1 VAVFVKL
8 EGGAPL
14 GQQVYQAFRRAILA
28 GLLPPATRLPST
40 RALGLELGVSRNV
53 VLLAYEQ
60 LLAEGYAEGR
70 PGSGTYV
77 AAALPESPR
86 AARPRRGTVR
96 AAHAGRLSRYGR
108 RLAEIPPATPTWSL
122 EPRLPYDFRYGVPS
136 MEDFPHTVWRGIV
149 SRRMRAGSQEGMA
162 YGPPEG
168 HAPLRQ
174 ALAAYLRRAR
184 GVVCDAD
191 QILIVNG
198 SQQALDLA
206 ARVLLDPGDHVV
218 IEDPQYQGARRV
230 FAAAG
235 ATAVPVP
242 VDADGLDPARIPGRS
257 PAARL
262 AYVTPSHQFPTGVVM
277 SLARRLA
284 LLEWA
289 ERAGAY
295 IVEDDYDGEYRYEG
309 RPIEAV
315 QGLDPGGRVIYMG
328 TFSKVLFPALRL
340 GYLVLPPPLV
350 APFTAA
356 KWLTD
361 RHTATLEQ
369 EVLAEFIAEGHFERH
384 LRRARTRNASRRKVL
399 LASLAEHLGDRAEIM
414 GANAGMH
421 LMVWLGH
428 VPPRSLGRVIAAAA
442 DAGVGVYPVAPYYI
456 EPPRRAGLIVGYA
469 SLTEGEIRTGIG
481 RLGSIVRSEWARG
494 GARSDTVSS

>member
-1 VAVFVKL
+1 MFVKL
-8 EGGAPL
+8 ESGEPL
-14 GQQVYQAFRRAILA
+14 GQQVYQTFRRAILA
-28 GLLPPATRLPST
+28 GEMAPATRLPST
-40 RALGLELGVSRNV
+40 RALALELGVSRNV

-70 PGSGTYV
+70 AGSGTYV
-77 AAALPESPR
+77 AAALPETPR
-86 AARPRRGTVR
+86 VPRPGRRARSVR
-96 AAHAGRLSRYGR
+96 VAGPGPLSRYGR
-108 RLAEIPPATPTWSL
+108 RLAEIPPAGPGATSV
-122 EPRLPYDFRYGVPS
+122 EHRLPYDFRYGVPS
-136 MEDFPHTVWRGIV
+136 TDDFPRGIWRGIV
-149 SRRMRAGSQEGMA
+149 ARRLRAGSLGAMV

-184 GVVCDAD
+184 GVVCEPD
-191 QILIVNG
+191 QIIVVNG
-198 SQQALDLA
+198 SQQALDLTS
-206 ARVLLDPGDHVV
+206 RVLLDAGDRVV

-235 ATAVPVP
+235 AVAVAVP
-242 VDADGLDPARIPGRS
+242 VDADGLDVARIPPRS
-257 PAARL
+257 TVARL

-289 ERAGAY
+289 ERVGAY
-295 IVEDDYDGEYRYEG
+295 IVEDDYDSEYRYEG

-315 QGLDPGGRVIYMG
+315 QGLDSAGRVIYVG

-350 APFTAA
+350 APFAAA

-369 EVLAEFIAEGHFERH
+369 EVLAEFVGDGHFERH
-384 LRRARTRNASRRKVL
+384 LRRARMRHASRRTVL
-399 LASLAEHLGDRAEIM
+399 LEALTKHLGDRVEIM
-414 GANAGMH
+414 GANAGVH
-421 LMVWLGH
+421 LLVWLRD
-428 VPPRSLGRVIAAAA
+428 VLPRGLNRVIAAAA
-442 DAGVGVYPVAPYYI
+442 AEGVGVYPVAPYYV
-456 EPPRRAGLIVGYA
+456 EPPRRAGLILGYA
-469 SLTEGEIRTGIG
+469 SLTESQIRSGIK
-481 RLGSIVRSEWARG
+481 RLAAVVASH
-494 GARSDTVSS
+494 

>member
-1 VAVFVKL
+1 VFVKL
-8 EGGAPL
+8 ESGEPL
-14 GQQVYQAFRRAILA
+14 GHQIYQAFRRAILA
-28 GLLPPATRLPST
+28 GEMAPAARLPST

-70 PGSGTYV
+70 AGSGTYV
-77 AAALPESPR
+77 AAALPDTPR
-86 AARPRRGTVR
+86 ASRPHRGPRGVRMVRPRP
-96 AAHAGRLSRYGR
+96 GRLSRYGR
-108 RLAEIPPATPTWSL
+108 RLAEIPPASPTWSL
-122 EPRLPYDFRYGVPS
+122 EQQLPYDFRYGVPS
-136 MEDFPHTVWRGIV
+136 TDDFPHNIWRGIV
-149 SRRMRAGSQEGMA
+149 SRRTRTGSLGTMA

-184 GVVCDAD
+184 GVVCDPG
-191 QILIVNG
+191 QIVIVNG
-198 SQQALDLA
+198 SQQALDLTT
-206 ARVLLDPGDHVV
+206 RVLLDPGDHVV

-230 FAAAG
+230 FVAAG
-235 ATAVPVP
+235 ALTAPVP
-242 VDADGLDPARIPGRS
+242 VDADGLDVARIPRRS
-257 PAARL
+257 AAARL

-295 IVEDDYDGEYRYEG
+295 IVEDDYDSEYRYEG

-315 QGLDPGGRVIYMG
+315 QGLDPAGRVIYMG

-350 APFTAA
+350 EPFTAA

-369 EVLAEFIAEGHFERH
+369 EVLAEFVAEGHFERH
-384 LRRARTRNASRRKVL
+384 LRRARTRNASRRKAL
-399 LASLAEHLGDRAEIM
+399 LASLREHLGDRVEIM
-414 GANAGMH
+414 GANAGVH
-421 LMVWLGH
+421 LVVWLRD
-428 VPPRSLGRVIAAAA
+428 VPARGLGRVIAGAAE
-442 DAGVGVYPVAPYYI
+442 AGVGVYPVAPYYI
-456 EPPRRAGLIVGYA
+456 EPPRRAGLILGYA
-469 SLTEGEIRTGIG
+469 SLAEREIREGIG
-481 RLGSIVRSEWARG
+481 RLAAV
-494 GARSDTVSS
+494 ARSG

>member
-1 VAVFVKL
+1 MFVKL
-8 EGGAPL
+8 GSGEPL
-14 GQQVYQAFRRAILA
+14 GQQIYQAFRRAILA
-28 GLLPPATRLPST
+28 GEMAPAARLPST

-70 PGSGTYV
+70 AGSGTYV
-77 AAALPESPR
+77 AAALPETPR
-86 AARPRRGTVR
+86 ASRPRRGLEVSAPLGPAGSRATVAASPSSRRPSPTVR
-96 AAHAGRLSRYGR
+96 RV
-108 RLAEIPPATPTWSL
+108 EQ
-122 EPRLPYDFRYGVPS
+122 RLPYDFRYGVPS
-136 MEDFPHTVWRGIV
+136 TDDFPHNIWRGIV
-149 SRRMRAGSQEGMA
+149 ARRMRAGSLEGMA

-184 GVVCDAD
+184 GVVCDPD
-191 QILIVNG
+191 QIIIVNG
-198 SQQALDLA
+198 SQQALDLT

-235 ATAVPVP
+235 ALAVPVA
-242 VDADGLDPARIPGRS
+242 VDADGLDVARIPRRS
-257 PAARL
+257 AAARL

-295 IVEDDYDGEYRYEG
+295 IVEDDYDSEYRYEG

-315 QGLDPGGRVIYMG
+315 QGLDPAGRVIYMG

-350 APFTAA
+350 EPFTAA

-369 EVLAEFIAEGHFERH
+369 EVLAEFVAEGHFERH
-384 LRRARTRNASRRKVL
+384 LRRARTRNASRRKAL
-399 LASLAEHLGDRAEIM
+399 LESLPGTPRRSRGDHGSQRRRSPGRVAARRSASRI
-414 GANAGMH
+414 
-421 LMVWLGH
+421 
-428 VPPRSLGRVIAAAA
+428 GRVIAAAA
-442 DAGVGVYPVAPYYI
+442 EAGVGVYPVAPYYI
-456 EPPRRAGLIVGYA
+456 EPPRRAGLILGYA
-469 SLTEGEIRTGIG
+469 SMTEREIRTGIG
-481 RLGSIVRSEWARG
+481 RLAAVVKSP
-494 GARSDTVSS
+494 

>member
-1 VAVFVKL
+1 VFVKL
-8 EGGAPL
+8 GSGQPL
-14 GQQVYQAFRRAILA
+14 GQQIYQAFRRAILCGEMA
-28 GLLPPATRLPST
+28 PAARLPST

-70 PGSGTYV
+70 AGSGTYV
-77 AAALPESPR
+77 AGALPETPRAPRSHRGPR
-86 AARPRRGTVR
+86 AAR
-96 AAHAGRLSRYGR
+96 AARPGRLSRYGR
-108 RLAEIPPATPTWSL
+108 RLAEIPPASPTAYSP
-122 EPRLPYDFRYGVPS
+122 EHRLPHDFRYGVPS
-136 MEDFPHTVWRGIV
+136 TEDFPHGIWRGIV
-149 SRRMRAGSQEGMA
+149 SRRMRAGSLGAMA
-162 YGPPEG
+162 YGPAEG

-184 GVVCDAD
+184 GVVCEPD
-191 QILIVNG
+191 QIIIVNG

-206 ARVLLDPGDHVV
+206 SRVLLDPGDHVV

-235 ATAVPVP
+235 ALAVPVS
-242 VDADGLDPARIPGRS
+242 VDADGLDVARIPSRG
-257 PAARL
+257 ADARL

-295 IVEDDYDGEYRYEG
+295 IAEDDYDSEYRYEG

-315 QGLDPGGRVIYMG
+315 QGLDSAGRVIYMG

-350 APFTAA
+350 EPFIAA

-369 EVLAEFIAEGHFERH
+369 EVLAEFVADGHFERH
-384 LRRARTRNASRRKVL
+384 LRRARTRNAFRRSAL
-399 LASLAEHLGDRAEIM
+399 LESLAEHLGDRVEVM
-414 GANAGMH
+414 GANAGVH
-421 LMVWLGH
+421 LVVWLRDI
-428 VPPRSLGRVIAAAA
+428 PPRALERVIAESAE
-442 DAGVGVYPVAPYYI
+442 AGVGVYPVAPYYV
-456 EPPRRAGLIVGYA
+456 EPPRRAGLILGYA
-469 SLTEGEIRTGIG
+469 SLTEREIRTGIG
-481 RLGSIVRSEWARG
+481 RLAAGVRSVERRRG
-494 GARSDTVSS
+494 TAF

>member
-1 VAVFVKL
+1 MLVTL
-8 EGGAPL
+8 RSGEPL
-14 GQQVYQAFRRAILA
+14 SQQIYQAFRRAILA
-28 GLLPPATRLPST
+28 GEMAPAVRLPST
-40 RALGLELGVSRNV
+40 RALGLELGVSRNA

-70 PGSGTYV
+70 AGSGTYV

-86 AARPRRGTVR
+86 VSRPRRGARRAVR
-96 AAHAGRLSRYGR
+96 PGRLSRYGR
-108 RLAEIPPATPTWSL
+108 RLAELPPPSPTWSL
-122 EPRLPYDFRYGVPS
+122 EQPLPYDFRYGVPS
-136 MEDFPHTVWRGIV
+136 TDDFPHTIWRGIV
-149 SRRMRAGSQEGMA
+149 SRRNRAGSLEGMA

-184 GVVCDAD
+184 GIVCDHD
-191 QILIVNG
+191 QIIIVNG
-198 SQQALDLA
+198 SQQALDLT

-230 FAAAG
+230 LAAAG
-235 ATAVPVP
+235 ALAVPVP
-242 VDADGLDPARIPGRS
+242 VDADGLDVARIPRRS
-257 PAARL
+257 AAARL

-295 IVEDDYDGEYRYEG
+295 IVEDDYDSEYRYEG

-315 QGLDPGGRVIYMG
+315 QGLDPAGRVIYMG

-350 APFTAA
+350 EPFTAA

-369 EVLAEFIAEGHFERH
+369 EVLAEFVADGHFERH
-384 LRRARTRNASRRKVL
+384 LRRARTRNASRRKAL
-399 LASLAEHLGDRAEIM
+399 LASLQDHLADRVEIM
-414 GANAGMH
+414 GANAGVH
-421 LMVWLGH
+421 LVVWLRD
-428 VPPRSLGRVIAAAA
+428 VPPRGLGRVIAGAA

-456 EPPRRAGLIVGYA
+456 EPPRRAGLILGYA
-469 SLTEGEIRTGIG
+469 SLTEREIRTGIG
-481 RLGSIVRSEWARG
+481 RLAAVVRSA
-494 GARSDTVSS
+494 

>member
-1 VAVFVKL
+1 MFVKL
-8 EGGAPL
+8 RSGEPL
-14 GQQVYQAFRRAILA
+14 GQQIYQAFRRAILA
-28 GLLPPATRLPST
+28 GEMAPAARLPST
-40 RALGLELGVSRNV
+40 RTLGLELGVSRNV

-60 LLAEGYAEGR
+60 LLVEGYAEGR

-77 AAALPESPR
+77 ARALPEPAR
-86 AARPRRGTVR
+86 ASRPHRGVQNSSVLR
-96 AAHAGRLSRYGR
+96 PGRLSRYGR
-108 RLAEIPPATPTWSL
+108 RLAEIPPVGPTAQPV

-136 MEDFPHTVWRGIV
+136 TDDFPHTLWRGV
-149 SRRMRAGSQEGMA
+149 VARRTRSTSLGAMT

-168 HAPLRQ
+168 HPPLRQ

-184 GVVCDAD
+184 GVVCDPG
-191 QILIVNG
+191 QIIIVNG
-198 SQQALDLA
+198 SQQALDLT
-206 ARVLLDPGDHVV
+206 ARVLLDPGDRVV

-235 ATAVPVP
+235 ALAVPVS
-242 VDADGLDPARIPGRS
+242 VDADGLDIARISPRS
-257 PAARL
+257 AGARL

-289 ERAGAY
+289 ERWSAH
-295 IVEDDYDGEYRYEG
+295 IVEDDYDSEYRYEG

-315 QGLDPGGRVIYMG
+315 QGLDAAGRVIYMG

-340 GYLVLPPPLV
+340 GYLVLPLPLV
-350 APFTAA
+350 EPFTAA

-369 EVLAEFIAEGHFERH
+369 EVLTEFVAEGHFERH
-384 LRRARTRNASRRKVL
+384 LRRARTRNASRRSAL
-399 LASLAEHLGDRAEIM
+399 LESLEEHLGDQVEIM
-414 GANAGMH
+414 GANAGVH
-421 LMVWLGH
+421 LVVWLRD
-428 VPPRSLGRVIAAAA
+428 VPPRGLQRVIRSAA

-456 EPPRRAGLIVGYA
+456 EPPRRGGLILGYA
-469 SLTEGEIRTGIG
+469 SLTEGQIRTGID
-481 RLGSIVRSEWARG
+481 RLAAVLRS
-494 GARSDTVSS
+494 V